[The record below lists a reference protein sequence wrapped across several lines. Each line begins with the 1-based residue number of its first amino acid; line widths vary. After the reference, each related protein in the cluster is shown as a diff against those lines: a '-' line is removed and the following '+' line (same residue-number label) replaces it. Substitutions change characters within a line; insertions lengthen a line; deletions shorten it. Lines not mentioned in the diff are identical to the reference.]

1 MISVYAYNLNF
12 SWILEIPDKSVV
24 DVKNGKINSDQKA
37 TLEWI
42 RKISS
47 VKKNTLFLFTLKKK
61 YRQLHVATNR
71 DAGPN
76 FLCGG
81 GGRATFI

>member
-1 MISVYAYNLNF
+1 MSSVYAYNSNF

-37 TLEWI
+37 TLVWL

-47 VKKNTLFLFTLKKK
+47 VKKKNHIVPVFSKNTGK
-61 YRQLHVATNR
+61 
-71 DAGPN
+71 
-76 FLCGG
+76 
-81 GGRATFI
+81 